1 MATKQ
6 QGLPL
11 PATWGGK
18 RKGAGRP
25 KRGFRASERHETRAR
40 LLPSQ
45 PVHVTMRCAHGV
57 PNLRCRAVYRAI
69 RWATISAADRGDA
82 FRIVHVSIQR
92 THVHM
97 LVEATHRMA
106 LARGMQGFA
115 SSAAR
120 LINSATGHRGQVFA
134 DRYHPHILK
143 TPSEVRHALA
153 YVLNN
158 WRRHGED
165 RGKTWL
171 VDPFSTGIRYPGWY
185 ERRGLHTLYRQPPQ
199 YEALCVWLP
208 KTWLLAQSWRTRPL
222 VSTTERPGPRR

>member
-1 MATKQ
+1 
-6 QGLPL
+6 
-11 PATWGGK
+11 
-18 RKGAGRP
+18 
-25 KRGFRASERHETRAR
+25 
-40 LLPSQ
+40 
-45 PVHVTMRCAHGV
+45 MRCARDV
-57 PNLRCRAVYRAI
+57 PNLRCRATYRAI
-69 RWATISAADRGDA
+69 RWATISAARNGDA

-92 THVHM
+92 NHVHM
-97 LVEATHRMA
+97 IVEAANRIA

-120 LINSATGHRGQVFA
+120 LINRATGRHGQVFA

-158 WRRHGED
+158 WRKHGED

-185 ERRGLHTLYRQPPQ
+185 ERRGLHTLYRQPPT

-208 KTWLLAQSWRTRPL
+208 KTWLLAESWRQRAL
-222 VSTTERPGPRR
+222 ISTAARPGPRSAAS